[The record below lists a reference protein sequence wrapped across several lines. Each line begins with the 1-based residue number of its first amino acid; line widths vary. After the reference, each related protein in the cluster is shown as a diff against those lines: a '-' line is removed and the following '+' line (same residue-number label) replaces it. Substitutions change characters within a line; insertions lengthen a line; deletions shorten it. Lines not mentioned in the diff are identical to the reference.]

1 MYSLTAFFARI
12 TQIRYSFCVYTAMQN
27 EHKVV
32 RLEHVTMLVLVS
44 YLMDSMSPEKVVPH
58 LVKRR
63 LLTHDAAVEVLRMHV
78 QVPGIVDR
86 IEKHMKVG
94 MLSTLCA
101 ALFSA
106 GQSNV
111 AERLLNSKLCLPL
124 PITYIYTVH

>member
-1 MYSLTAFFARI
+1 
-12 TQIRYSFCVYTAMQN
+12 MQN

-32 RLEHVTMLVLVS
+32 RLEHVTMQVLFS

-63 LLTHDAAVEVLRMHV
+63 LLTQDAAVEVLRMHI

-86 IEKHMKVG
+86 IGKHMKVG

-111 AERLLNSKLCLPL
+111 AERLLNSKYICLPL
-124 PITYIYTVH
+124 FVT